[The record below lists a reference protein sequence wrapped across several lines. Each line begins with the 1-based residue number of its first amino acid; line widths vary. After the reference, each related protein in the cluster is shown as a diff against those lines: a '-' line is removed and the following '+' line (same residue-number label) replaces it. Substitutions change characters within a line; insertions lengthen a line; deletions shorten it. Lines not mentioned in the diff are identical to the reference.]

1 MTSHL
6 RGVLAGVGVLL
17 AIAPATAHAQQ
28 PTTITGRVTTEAGT
42 PLQGASI
49 TIPDIAIGSYS
60 NADGRYSFTVPAT
73 RSVGQLV
80 RVTARRIGYRAQA
93 VNLTLA
99 GGTITQ
105 DFSLTTTPTEL
116 TGIVVTA
123 LGQSR
128 EKSKVGTSVQ
138 QITTQELTNTKAQD
152 IVQQIQGKVSGV
164 QITGTGAPGG
174 SSMITIRGS
183 NSITGDNT
191 PLFIVDGVPVAKTD
205 HGANPYGG
213 WDEGSAL
220 NDLNA
225 DDIET

>member
-6 RGVLAGVGVLL
+6 RGVVAGVGLVLGFVPGL
-17 AIAPATAHAQQ
+17 LGAQQ
-28 PTTITGRVTTEAGT
+28 PTVLAGRVTTDAGT

-49 TIPDIAIGSYS
+49 TIPTMGLGAYS
-60 NADGRYSFTVPAT
+60 QADGRYSFTVPVT
-73 RSVGQLV
+73 RSIGQSV
-80 RVTARRIGYRAQA
+80 RVTARRIGFRAQA
-93 VNLTLA
+93 VNVTLS

-105 DFSLTTTPTEL
+105 DFTLTATPTEI
-116 TGIVVTA
+116 TGVVVTA

-128 EKSKVGTSVQ
+128 EKSQVGTAVQ
-138 QITTQELTNTKAQD
+138 QINSQELTQTKAQD
-152 IVQQIQGKVSGV
+152 IVSQMEGKVSGV
-164 QITGTGAPGG
+164 AITGTGAPGG

-205 HGANPYGG
+205 HGATPYGG
-213 WDEGSAL
+213 WDEGSVL

-225 DDIET
+225 DDI